1 MKDYFF
7 IAKVISLFGKN
18 GFVKIELIPNFF
30 EHVDELDKVFIDFWG
45 NKKVFYVEQVK
56 HSGNAFEL
64 KFKNFDDER
73 DAGVFIGRD
82 LFVAKDNFENL
93 TESTFSFNE
102 LIGSK
107 VFQGSAEI
115 GLITNVFTTPANDVI
130 VIKKDKNKEFLLPL
144 VLEFIEEFDPEK
156 KILILNKEIAYDD
169 DED

>member
-7 IAKVISLFGKN
+7 IAKVTSLFGRN

-30 EHVDELDKVFIDFWG
+30 EYVNELDKVFIDFWG
-45 NKKVFYVEQVK
+45 DKKMFYVEQVK
-56 HSGNAFEL
+56 HIGNTFAL
-64 KFKNFDDER
+64 KFKNFNDER

-82 LFVAKDNFENL
+82 LFVAKDDFENL
-93 TESTFSFNE
+93 SENTFSFND

-107 VFQGSAEI
+107 VFQGNAEI
-115 GLITNVFTTPANDVI
+115 GVITDVFTAPANDVI
-130 VIKKDKNKEFLLPL
+130 VIKKDNDKEFLLPL

-169 DED
+169 ED

>member
-7 IAKVISLFGKN
+7 IAKVTSLFGKN
-18 GFVKIELIPNFF
+18 GFVKIELFQNFF
-30 EHVDELDKVFIDFWG
+30 EYLNELDKVFIDFWG
-45 NKKVFYVEQVK
+45 DKKVFYVEEVK
-56 HSGNAFEL
+56 HVGSAIAL
-64 KFKNFDDER
+64 KFKNFNDER

-82 LFVAKDNFENL
+82 LFVAKDDFENL
-93 TESTFSFNE
+93 PDNTFSFNN

-115 GLITNVFTTPANDVI
+115 GVITDVFTAPANDVI
-130 VIKKDKNKEFLLPL
+130 VIKKDDDKEFLLPL

-169 DED
+169 ED